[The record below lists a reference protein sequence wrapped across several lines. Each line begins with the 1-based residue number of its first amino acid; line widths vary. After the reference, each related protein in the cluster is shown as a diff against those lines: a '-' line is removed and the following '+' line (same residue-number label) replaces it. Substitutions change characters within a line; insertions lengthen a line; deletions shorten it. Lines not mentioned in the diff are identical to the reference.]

1 MRRNIQRPF
10 DELEIWYMLYTGVV
24 AMTQFEKLGL
34 KMGNISPVNV
44 LMNRK
49 GHIRYVNR
57 YSWLGEY
64 PKMPGKL
71 PLCYIAP
78 E

>member
-1 MRRNIQRPF
+1 MRRKIQRPF

-24 AMTQFEKLGL
+24 AMTKFEKLGL
-34 KMGNISPVNV
+34 KMGNISPINI

-57 YSWLGEY
+57 YSWPGEC
-64 PKMPGKL
+64 PANLGKL
-71 PLCYIAP
+71 LMCYIAP